1 MKIHAASAPAG
12 FSCARLNKSV
22 VVIEVP
28 ANIHVDRQPMEHRA
42 IASMSMVVSDFRD
55 LVMVGGQRSVN

>member
-1 MKIHAASAPAG
+1 
-12 FSCARLNKSV
+12 
-22 VVIEVP
+22 
-28 ANIHVDRQPMEHRA
+28 MEHRA